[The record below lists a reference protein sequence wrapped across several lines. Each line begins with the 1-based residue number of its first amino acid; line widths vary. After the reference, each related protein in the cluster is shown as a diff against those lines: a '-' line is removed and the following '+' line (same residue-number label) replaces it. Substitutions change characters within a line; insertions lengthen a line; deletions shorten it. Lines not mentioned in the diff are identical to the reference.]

1 MSNHPTHR
9 LDRLLPPLRS
19 ISSEEIKTR
28 IDAMLAA
35 SGTPRRSEPRDD
47 RRRRNPATAE
57 DYLEQ
62 LPALVLLRRLPVPA
76 LAVDRHGVISH
87 ANRALEQMLGY
98 GEGGLG
104 GGSVADFVD
113 PQSSPNGAEAVAIL
127 HDFAGKVIELAH
139 QDGFVVRAL
148 VSRSVLLRHDDPITL
163 VCFEDV
169 TERLWDGGRARAF
182 A

>member
-1 MSNHPTHR
+1 
-9 LDRLLPPLRS
+9 
-19 ISSEEIKTR
+19 
-28 IDAMLAA
+28 MLAP

-62 LPALVLLRRLPVPA
+62 LPALVLRRLPVPA

-87 ANRALEQMLGY
+87 ANRALERMLGY

-104 GGSVADFVD
+104 DGSVADFVD
-113 PQSSPNGAEAVAIL
+113 PQSSPNGAEAAAIL

-139 QDGFVVRAL
+139 QNGFVVRAL

-169 TERLWDGGRARAF
+169 TERLWDGCRARAF
-182 A
+182 D